1 MSKGFLGRHGHSVKN
16 LFWKRAPRFP
26 GYPAQGGCSL
36 PARPMFIK
44 RVAALFSRDRQG
56 EREALPAALRQR
68 EAAFP
73 ALEKSRDGKYFSDN
87 G

>member
-1 MSKGFLGRHGHSVKN
+1 
-16 LFWKRAPRFP
+16 
-26 GYPAQGGCSL
+26 
-36 PARPMFIK
+36 MFIK